1 MKLWD
6 TAKHWGL
13 WIQLEL
19 CWPMAWKCKKFCFI
33 LYRKTLS
40 GDTLTFRLMLFDTQ
54 TNAQGGTLVTEFLE
68 VKSFFFVKKQAP
80 NNNRLLLK
88 TFVDEEKSLRL
99 LIPDNPHKKEDPAR
113 HTLQKISQ
121 DSMTLK
127 RTIGRPKKVRQTTE
141 DLRFEGLKRSIRQV
155 KISDSKDFHGFCCM
169 WCYEDLRV
177 SEVLL
182 KVMLYEDLGVFQVLL
197 SVKLWRSQ
205 DLLWRSQSVG
215 QKLLLN
221 FWSVW
226 AF

>member
-13 WIQLEL
+13 WIQWEL
-19 CWPMAWKCKKFCFI
+19 CWPMAWKCKKFCYI

-40 GDTLTFRLMLFDTQ
+40 GDTLTFRLMLFDIQ

-68 VKSFFFVKKQAP
+68 VKSFFFVKNKAP
-80 NNNRLLLK
+80 NNGLLLK
-88 TFVDEEKSLRL
+88 TFVDEEKSLRI
-99 LIPDNPHKKEDPAR
+99 LIPENPTKKKIPQDTS
-113 HTLQKISQ
+113 TLQKTSQ

-127 RTIGRPKKVRQTTE
+127 RRSA
-141 DLRFEGLKRSIRQV
+141 GLKSTSRQL
-155 KISDSKDFHGFCCM
+155 KISDSKDFHRFCCE

-215 QKLLLN
+215 RKSTSGFLRVAELFGAE
-221 FWSVW
+221 FWIK
-226 AF
+226 